1 MYTEALVSYHA
12 PAGAVATGSCYVSNN
27 RRQTNKP
34 IQLYTQV
41 AEREREKEGESRTA
55 TIWHTNQAK
64 SQLTTRET
72 DRRETTNT
80 G

>member
-41 AEREREKEGESRTA
+41 AERERERKKARVVQQPSGTQ
-55 TIWHTNQAK
+55 TKQNP
-64 SQLTTRET
+64 
-72 DRRETTNT
+72 N
-80 G
+80 